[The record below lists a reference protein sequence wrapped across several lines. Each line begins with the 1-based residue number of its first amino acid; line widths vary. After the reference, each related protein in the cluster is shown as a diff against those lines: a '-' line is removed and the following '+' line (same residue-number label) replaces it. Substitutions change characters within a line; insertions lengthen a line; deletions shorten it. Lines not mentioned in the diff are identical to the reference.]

1 MLGFCNESLRGNR
14 ICDEINNHQDCEYDW
29 GDCCR
34 PVVQCPSIKTEFNE
48 TFFVNETICSNVTAN
63 SPLVPANSSIV
74 PSLNTS
80 MLTAMGND
88 SKDDANC
95 TTVLVESY
103 NITEVYIEGNCST
116 CHQTKVVH
124 KTYKGKLLIATST

>member
-1 MLGFCNESLRGNR
+1 
-14 ICDEINNHQDCEYDW
+14 
-29 GDCCR
+29 
-34 PVVQCPSIKTEFNE
+34 
-48 TFFVNETICSNVTAN
+48 
-63 SPLVPANSSIV
+63 
-74 PSLNTS
+74 

-103 NITEVYIEGNCST
+103 ITTEVYIEGNCSA

-124 KTYKGKLLIATST
+124 KTYKGKLLIAT